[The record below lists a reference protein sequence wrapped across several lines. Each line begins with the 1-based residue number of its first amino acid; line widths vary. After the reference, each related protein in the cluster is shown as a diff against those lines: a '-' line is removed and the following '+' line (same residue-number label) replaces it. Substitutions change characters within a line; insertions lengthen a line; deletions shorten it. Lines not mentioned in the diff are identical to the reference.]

1 MNNTVIAP
9 VLELIKGYVQAHR
22 LPLVA
27 EMAQVRRDPFRILIS
42 TIISLRTKDEV
53 TGPATERLFALA
65 ATPDDMLGLPEDVVM
80 EAIYPAGFYRNKTRT
95 IRHVCRELVTRYDGR
110 VPDSIDELLTLN
122 GVGRKTAN
130 LVVILGYGGRGI
142 CVDIHVHRISN
153 RLGYVATKSPDETE
167 WALRDKLPEEH
178 WETYNTYLVAFG
190 RDICRPL
197 SPLCSRCCV
206 SHYCE
211 RVGVIRSR

>member
-178 WETYNTYLVAFG
+178 WGTYNTYLVAFG

>member
-178 WETYNTYLVAFG
+178 WGTYNTYLVAFG

-206 SHYCE
+206 SQYCE
-211 RVGVIRSR
+211 RVGVTRSR